1 MHMALD
7 LIFSTRK
14 TREEEREEKSDRE
27 KASSCSISVVSGSVF
42 NRAIK

>member
-14 TREEEREEKSDRE
+14 TREEEREKSDRE